1 MLTGERY
8 RSAVFEMARFV
19 RPTLR
24 ATSGSA
30 IFYVSTRDRVLG
42 RHVYA
47 NGDFEAA
54 ILHRAYGLLA
64 GWGQPATGT
73 LIDIGANI
81 GTTCIQAVVDGLA
94 PAALAIEPEPRNFA
108 LLERNI
114 QANGLQNRIGA
125 LCVALS
131 DREGTAELELSKDN
145 LGDHRVRVMAATGGS
160 FGEDGRTT
168 RPVPTTTIDR
178 LVETGQVDLSRTGLA
193 WIDIQG
199 HEGHVLAGADSL
211 RETGIPVVLE
221 FWPYGLERAG
231 SLERLEAIIER
242 DYRWLVDLRSE
253 KPERRPV
260 AEIAVLR
267 ESIRSPFFTDLLLLK
282 G

>member
-8 RSAVFEMARFV
+8 RSAVFEAARFV

-24 ATSGSA
+24 ATNGSA
-30 IFYVSTRDRVLG
+30 IFHVSTRDRVLG

-47 NGDFEAA
+47 HGDFEAA
-54 ILHRAYGLLA
+54 ILHHAYALLA
-64 GWGQPATGT
+64 GWGQPASGAM
-73 LIDIGANI
+73 IDVGANI

-94 PAALAIEPEPRNFA
+94 PAAIAIEPEPRNFA

-114 QANGLQNRIGA
+114 RANGLQDRIGA

-145 LGDHRVRVMAATGGS
+145 SGDHRVRVTATTGGS
-160 FGEDGRTT
+160 FGEDERAT
-168 RPVPTTTIDR
+168 RPVPATTIDR
-178 LVETGQVDLSRTGLA
+178 LVERGQVDLSRTGLV
-193 WIDIQG
+193 WLDIQG

-231 SLERLEAIIER
+231 SLERLETIIER
-242 DYRWLVDLRSE
+242 DYRWFVDLRAVVA
-253 KPERRPV
+253 ERRPV
-260 AEIAVLR
+260 ADLAILR
-267 ESIRSPFFTDLLLLK
+267 ESIRSPYFTDLLLLK
-282 G
+282 D